1 MTDFREFYVQTGAGS
16 NFLAGKC
23 LWKDTKPLN
32 VDVSTNEFFFDREK
46 INNTTRYFNLINTN
60 PLLFNPY
67 EMKDEDFISETKKM
81 KSILLELED
90 NIQETPEVAPLKTAR
105 SWILNNFEDLWF
117 TDFTI
122 DGIAYS
128 NGPVYIG
135 QDNLRNLLQTQ
146 RLSEEKT
153 IELGIQIENYFIRC
167 REYYYN
173 VCEKMNWSSFIV
185 SHINPHDAI
194 SPRLKLPKNF
204 KSLAMEL
211 DEEMVM
217 LTGLF
222 SSLKKMDDWLSNEMI
237 RTMDNI
243 PPITDYGQ
251 DKWINNSVKFAD
263 DSVSYR
269 KIFIENNEDEIR
281 KMYDFFD
288 NEDYFDENRTNI
300 TKEFKKYHNN
310 NMTSLQNWTKTR

>member
-1 MTDFREFYVQTGAGS
+1 MADFREFYVQPGAGS

-23 LWKDTKPLN
+23 LWKDSNPLN
-32 VDVSTNEFFFDREK
+32 ENVSTNEFFSEREK
-46 INNTTRYFNLINTN
+46 INNTTIRFLYNNTN
-60 PLLFNPY
+60 PSLFNPY
-67 EMKDEDFISETKKM
+67 DMKDEDFISETKKM

-90 NIQETPEVAPLKTAR
+90 NIQVTPEDAVLKTFR
-105 SWILNNFEDLWF
+105 LWILENFEDLWF
-117 TDFTI
+117 KDFTLSSV
-122 DGIAYS
+122 AYS
-128 NGPVYIG
+128 NGPGFIG
-135 QDNLRNLLQTQ
+135 KDGEMNLRNLLQTQ

-167 REYYYN
+167 REYYYK
-173 VCEKMNWSSFIV
+173 VCEKMDWSSFIIT
-185 SHINPHDAI
+185 HINPYDAI
-194 SPRLKLPKNF
+194 SSRLKLPENF

-222 SSLKKMDDWLSNEMI
+222 SNLKKNGWLSNEMI

-243 PPITDYGQ
+243 PPIRE
-251 DKWINNSVKFAD
+251 KWINNGVKFAD

-269 KIFIENNEDEIR
+269 KIFIENNGDEIR

-300 TKEFKKYHNN
+300 IKEFKKYHDN
-310 NMTSLQNWTKTR
+310 NMTSLQNWIKTR

>member
-1 MTDFREFYVQTGAGS
+1 MNDFREFYVQPGAGS

-23 LWKDTKPLN
+23 LWKDTKPVN

-46 INNTTRYFNLINTN
+46 INNTAIINLCSN
-60 PLLFNPY
+60 PNLSLFNPY
-67 EMKDEDFISETKKM
+67 DMKDEDFISESKKI

-90 NIQETPEVAPLKTAR
+90 NIQGPLLNRVPLKNCR
-105 SWILNNFEDLWF
+105 SWILDNFENLWF
-117 TDFTI
+117 KDFTMSS
-122 DGIAYS
+122 IAYS
-128 NGPVYIG
+128 NGPVYG
-135 QDNLRNLLQTQ
+135 GDSKNLQSLLQAQ

-153 IELGIQIENYFIRC
+153 IKLGIQIENYFIRC
-167 REYYYN
+167 REYYFK
-173 VCEKMNWSSFIV
+173 VCEKMDWSSFIIT
-185 SHINPHDAI
+185 HINPYDTI
-194 SPRLKLPKNF
+194 SPRLKLPENF

-211 DEEMVM
+211 DEETVM

-222 SSLKKMDDWLSNEMI
+222 SDLKKNGWLSDEMI

-243 PPITDYGQ
+243 PPIK
-251 DKWINNSVKFAD
+251 DKWIGNSVKFAD

-281 KMYDFFD
+281 KMYDFFN

-300 TKEFKKYHNN
+300 IKEFKKYHNK
-310 NMTSLQNWTKTR
+310 NMTSLQTWIKEVNK